1 MHFLML
7 SQISFALFQFFLI
20 FFILKNEGV
29 NVLGF
34 YGLFISI
41 LNPLQ
46 QFFKLGVPKLIVTAF
61 KLKDQ
66 KRYYII
72 SYFSFV
78 LFMISG
84 VIISLFFLN
93 NDYYNLFFALLMFRS
108 LINFRES
115 QQSIYIRNNL
125 FKDYFHSAFVCNI
138 LMIFFFWV
146 SYVYFNSL
154 AISFFVCCSII
165 VLFLIIDL
173 LKQQN
178 LIRLSI
184 NDFTNLEGF
193 RSSIIKMTKLSIAD
207 GLFTVKSN
215 LPRYILAT
223 NFSIDMLGIY
233 TALFQLVSVFEILN
247 QAVLKFYYGSLTE
260 MFKKNLIKFKRIEK
274 KIYLI
279 TTVFIIGGLI
289 CFNLFENFLLET
301 FLSTEFLIH
310 YNVFFILIFERYFGM
325 LNSIPK
331 AVYILLD
338 KIQVNIYTNLVIFL
352 IMFFVLSSITDFVI
366 FNLFISIFAFIQFAL
381 NKVIIKRLMNN
392 E

>member
-1 MHFLML
+1 ML